1 MAGKG
6 NNSYWIPLSDLM
18 TVLMVTFLFIAV
30 VYMAKVQLATKGI
43 TELKASKQE
52 LLDEL
57 NKEFKEDFKSTKWNA
72 VLDSNNLSIRF
83 VNEDVMFGQD
93 EDILKDEFKAIL
105 ADFFPR
111 YLKIILKDTYKDKI
125 EEVRIEGHTSQ
136 EGTYE
141 YNLDLSQRRTQ
152 KVMGFLRSL
161 PHYKNLQSEDKR
173 KMSYWLTANGLS
185 FGRAIDKNGDLTY
198 TSKLPAD
205 PQKCRRVEFRI
216 VTTSRQVIDSYNR
229 KIK

>member
-1 MAGKG
+1 MASKG

-30 VYMAKVQLATKGI
+30 IYIAKVQLATQGI
-43 TELKASKQE
+43 MDLKNKKQE

-83 VNEDVMFGQD
+83 VNEEVMFGQD
-93 EDILKDEFKAIL
+93 EDLLKDQFKMIL

-111 YLKIILKDTYKDKI
+111 YLKIILQKKYTDKI
-125 EEVRIEGHTSQ
+125 AEVRIEGHTSG

-141 YNLDLSQRRTQ
+141 HNLDLSQRRTQ
-152 KVMGFLRSL
+152 KVMNYLRQL
-161 PHYKNLQSEDKR
+161 PAFKMLKYDDKT
-173 KMSYWLTANGLS
+173 KMKFWLTANGLS
-185 FGRAIDKNGDLTY
+185 SGRLIDKNGDLIYNT
-198 TSKLPAD
+198 KLPAD

-216 VTTSRQVIDSYNR
+216 VTTSSQAIDKY
-229 KIK
+229 KVKK

>member
-1 MAGKG
+1 MASKG

-57 NKEFKEDFKSTKWNA
+57 NNEFKEDFKSTKWNA

-93 EDILKDEFKAIL
+93 EDDIKEPFKEILS
-105 ADFFPR
+105 DFFPR
-111 YLKIILKDTYKDKI
+111 YLNIILQQKYTDKI
-125 EEVRIEGHTSQ
+125 AEVRIEGHTSE
-136 EGTYE
+136 EGTYSH
-141 YNLDLSQRRTQ
+141 NLDLSQRRTQ
-152 KVMGFLRSL
+152 QVMTFLRQL
-161 PHYKNLQSEDKR
+161 PSYGKLNDMNKT
-173 KMSYWLTANGLS
+173 KMKFWLTANGLS
-185 FGRAIDKNGDLTY
+185 SGRAIDKNGRLTY
-198 TSKLPAD
+198 FSKLSAD
-205 PQKCRRVEFRI
+205 PHKCRRVEFRI
-216 VTTSRQVIDSYNR
+216 VTTSSQVIDSYKNN
-229 KIK
+229 IK

>member
-1 MAGKG
+1 MASKG

-43 TELKASKQE
+43 TELKASKKE

-93 EDILKDEFKAIL
+93 EDIIKEEFKAIL

-161 PHYKNLQSEDKR
+161 PHYKILQSEDKR

-198 TSKLPAD
+198 ISKLPAD
-205 PQKCRRVEFRI
+205 PKKCRRVEFRI

>member
-1 MAGKG
+1 MASKG

-18 TVLMVTFLFIAV
+18 TVLMVTFLFVAV
-30 VYMAKVQLATKGI
+30 IYIAKVQVATKGI
-43 TELKASKQE
+43 IDLQQKKQE

-57 NKEFKEDFKSTKWNA
+57 NKEFKEDFKSSKWNA

-93 EDILKDEFKAIL
+93 EDILKDQFKAIL

-111 YLKIILKDTYKDKI
+111 YLKIILQTKYSNKI
-125 EEVRIEGHTSQ
+125 AEVRIEGHTSE

-141 YNLDLSQRRTQ
+141 HNLDLSQRRTQ
-152 KVMGFLRSL
+152 KVMTFLRNL
-161 PHYKNLQSEDKR
+161 PAFKFLNDEDKI
-173 KMSYWLTANGLS
+173 KMKFWLTANGLS
-185 FGRAIDKNGDLTY
+185 SGRLIDKNGKLTY
-198 TSKLPAD
+198 ETKLPAD

-216 VTTSRQVIDSYNR
+216 VTTSSREIDSYKS

>member
-30 VYMAKVQLATKGI
+30 VYMAKVQIATKDI
-43 TELKASKQE
+43 TELKESKQE

-198 TSKLPAD
+198 NSKLTAD

>member
-1 MAGKG
+1 MASKG

-52 LLDEL
+52 LLEEL
-57 NKEFKEDFKSTKWNA
+57 NKEFKEDFKSTRWNA

-93 EDILKDEFKAIL
+93 EDIIKEPFKAIL

-111 YLKIILKDTYKDKI
+111 YLNIILQQKYTDKI
-125 EEVRIEGHTSQ
+125 AEVRIEGHTSE
-136 EGTYE
+136 EGTYAH
-141 YNLDLSQRRTQ
+141 NLDLSQRRTQ
-152 KVMGFLRSL
+152 QVMNFLRQL
-161 PHYKNLQSEDKR
+161 PSYIKLIDKDKT
-173 KMSYWLTANGLS
+173 KMKFWLTANGLS
-185 FGRAIDKNGDLTY
+185 SGRAIDKNGGLTY
-198 TSKLPAD
+198 FSKLPAD
-205 PQKCRRVEFRI
+205 PEKCRRVEFRI
-216 VTTSRQVIDSYNR
+216 VTTSSQVIDSY
-229 KIK
+229 KQK

>member
-1 MAGKG
+1 MASKG
-6 NNSYWIPLSDLM
+6 NNSFWIPLSDLM

-111 YLKIILKDTYKDKI
+111 YLKIILKETYKDKI

-136 EGTYE
+136 EGSYE

-161 PHYKNLQSEDKR
+161 SHYKNLQLEDKR

-198 TSKLPAD
+198 SSKLPAD
-205 PQKCRRVEFRI
+205 PEKCRRVEFRI